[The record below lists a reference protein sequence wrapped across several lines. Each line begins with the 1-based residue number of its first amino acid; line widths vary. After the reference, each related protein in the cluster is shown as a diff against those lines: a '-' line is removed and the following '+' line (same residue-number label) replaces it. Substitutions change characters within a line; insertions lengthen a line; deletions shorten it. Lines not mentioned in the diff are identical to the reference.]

1 MIIRKVKIL
10 VAVLIAGLISNSCG
24 VYSFTG
30 ASISPEV
37 ESVQVKF
44 FDNKADLVEPT
55 LSQKFTNSLKEKF
68 SSQTNLDVV
77 ESQGD
82 LIFEGY
88 IKNYKTEPAA
98 IQGDQTAALN
108 RLTITVFTKFT
119 NKINPDDNFESTFS
133 HYREYTSNQ
142 SLSAVKD
149 GLILEINE
157 ALVDDIFNRAVVNW

>member
-1 MIIRKVKIL
+1 MMIKLSKRIFFIL
-10 VAVLIAGLISNSCG
+10 LMSAFSQSCG

-37 ESVQVKF
+37 ESVHVKF

-55 LSQKFTNSLKEKF
+55 LSQRFTNSLKEKF

-82 LIFEGY
+82 LVLEGHVQ
-88 IKNYKTEPAA
+88 NYKTEPSA

-108 RLTITVFTKFT
+108 RLTINVFVKFT
-119 NKINPDDNFESTFS
+119 NRINPDDNFESTFS
-133 HYREYTSNQ
+133 HYREYSSKE

-149 GLILEINE
+149 GLISEINE
-157 ALVDDIFNRAVVNW
+157 ALVEDIFNRAVVNW

>member
-1 MIIRKVKIL
+1 MIKRLKRIFF
-10 VAVLIAGLISNSCG
+10 VLLISVITQSCG

-37 ESVQVKF
+37 ESVHVKF

-55 LSQKFTNSLKEKF
+55 LSQRFTNSLKEKF

-82 LIFEGY
+82 LVFEGH
-88 IKNYKTEPAA
+88 IQNYTTEPTS

-108 RLTITVFTKFT
+108 RLTISVFVKFT
-119 NKINPDDNFESTFS
+119 NRINPDDNFESTFS
-133 HYREYTSNQ
+133 YYREYSSNK

-149 GLILEINE
+149 GLISEIND
-157 ALVDDIFNRAVVNW
+157 ALVEDIFNRAVVNW